1 MFNYKNEASEGYFTP
16 LSLVDE
22 FRCMLAALYGRTL
35 EEEGYRVHG
44 SPKSTDITA
53 RCAYYGKANLDEKAM
68 RAGYKKDNG
77 TFVFAALYNDHVFF
91 TAKLRKLL
99 EEECLAGGLI
109 GRYRKR
115 CEQLQ
120 KRWRGF
126 DSKPQ
131 TEWLRDGKAEDPNKA
146 NESVRRLLLLDR
158 KLNYFAGVLFGLVTI
173 ATWVAVFYLIQS
185 LLDRFLGSDWHGL
198 TTTVAVICALIAGG
212 AAQQCVERQFHKS
225 DP

>member
-1 MFNYKNEASEGYFTP
+1 
-16 LSLVDE
+16 
-22 FRCMLAALYGRTL
+22 
-35 EEEGYRVHG
+35 
-44 SPKSTDITA
+44 
-53 RCAYYGKANLDEKAM
+53 
-68 RAGYKKDNG
+68 
-77 TFVFAALYNDHVFF
+77 
-91 TAKLRKLL
+91 
-99 EEECLAGGLI
+99 
-109 GRYRKR
+109 
-115 CEQLQ
+115 
-120 KRWRGF
+120 
-126 DSKPQ
+126 
-131 TEWLRDGKAEDPNKA
+131 LRDGKAEDPNKA